1 MRRAEAEWACPL
13 AKSEDVAASAH
24 VLQVLRP
31 EQQQPE
37 QPVLASFRERVLE
50 PVLARLAR
58 QWPEPALR
66 DEGQHFRM
74 TK

>member
-1 MRRAEAEWACPL
+1 M

-37 QPVLASFRERVLE
+37 QRVLASFRERVLE
-50 PVLARLAR
+50 PVLALVLVRLVQQR
-58 QWPEPALR
+58 PEPALR
-66 DEGQHFRM
+66 DEGLHFRM